1 MKTSLLMLKTDDAN
15 AKKRAGKADHVVA
28 SGLRALTKATNLI
41 FDFKILPLK
50 TQQKFFFFS
59 NTPQPSRKFQS
70 SFLPLTTFLSPLPHR
85 NF

>member
-1 MKTSLLMLKTDDAN
+1 MKTSLFMLKTDGPN

-28 SGLRALTKATNLI
+28 SDLRALAKATNLI
-41 FDFKILPLK
+41 FDLILALK
-50 TQQKFFFFS
+50 TQQNFFFS
-59 NTPQPSRKFQS
+59 NTPQPFRKFQS